1 MKVFLNQRWL
11 NMKKR
16 FGLDIDGTITDP
28 ATFIPYINKDF
39 NQILQ
44 LEDLTEY
51 DLTKILQITDKEFW
65 DWMEHK
71 EPIIYAQAELALD
84 AERVLHKWS
93 KTHDLI
99 YITARRSHLT
109 EVTTSWFTN
118 QALPYTD
125 IELVGKH
132 DKIDAVKKHRLDVFF
147 EDKHDNAVAIA
158 EECSIP
164 VLLFDTPYNRM
175 SIPSNVIRVTHWSEA
190 EQWIEKWIEDCSD
203 MPSI

>member
-1 MKVFLNQRWL
+1 
-11 NMKKR
+11 
-16 FGLDIDGTITDP
+16 
-28 ATFIPYINKDF
+28 
-39 NQILQ
+39 
-44 LEDLTEY
+44 
-51 DLTKILQITDKEFW
+51 
-65 DWMEHK
+65 MEHK

-132 DKIDAVKKHRLDVFF
+132 DKIDAVKKNIVLMSFLKTNMIMLLQLLKNVPSQSFYLIRHTTECQFLLTLYELLTGVRL
-147 EDKHDNAVAIA
+147 KNG
-158 EECSIP
+158 
-164 VLLFDTPYNRM
+164 LKNG
-175 SIPSNVIRVTHWSEA
+175 
-190 EQWIEKWIEDCSD
+190 
-203 MPSI
+203 